1 MKFKNNYSI
10 EVFANT
16 AKQETKMVWY
26 FIENIKFL
34 QKYGYRLALP
44 QNDLIP
50 ILIERSKKDDLD
62 KKYFEKL
69 SKLISEKIYNK
80 NDYSAGINNIKKV
93 LPKIKGIFSKFEG
106 FHRKWDFKIFKEY
119 KLFLTLYGAGGSY
132 EPDKGEITILTSKT
146 GEFKRGINPIGTII
160 HEFVHIGIEERIIQK
175 YNILQIIKE
184 RIVDKFVS
192 ANFKDILPNYF
203 MQNFDD
209 RTIDKYLKDKN
220 CWNNLPYFI
229 EKYVEDLDRNKG
241 GAG

>member
-16 AKQETKMVWY
+16 AKQEADMIWY
-26 FIENIKFL
+26 FIENIEFL
-34 QKYGYRLALP
+34 QKYNYQLSFP
-44 QNDLIP
+44 QNELIP
-50 ILIERSKKDDLD
+50 ILIERSKNDDLN
-62 KKYFEKL
+62 KKDFEKL

-93 LPKIKGIFSKFEG
+93 LPEIEGIFSKFEE
-106 FHRKWDFKIFKEY
+106 FHSKWNFKIFKEY
-119 KLFLTLYGAGGSY
+119 KLFLTLYGSGGSY
-132 EPDKGEITILTSKT
+132 EPDKGEITILTTKT

-175 YNILQIIKE
+175 YNIQQIIKE

-192 ANFKDILPNYF
+192 ANFNDILPDYF
-203 MQNFDD
+203 IQNFGDT
-209 RTIDKYLKDKN
+209 TIDKYLEDKN

-229 EKYVEDLDRNKG
+229 EKYVEDLDKITG
-241 GAG
+241 